1 MRGGPCPPAGL
12 LYRTRPG
19 EPGGGGTDRRQLP
32 RVCERRDCPQR
43 AFPPL
48 SRRLS
53 INENSRSAYPYPFEE
68 TGDGQEE

>member
-1 MRGGPCPPAGL
+1 M
-12 LYRTRPG
+12 
-19 EPGGGGTDRRQLP
+19 P